1 MKTVEL
7 NLAGQV
13 CPSSLLLALREV
25 NARHDELSSGALSLL
40 IRTDNRD
47 ATGTIP
53 DAVRNMGFSVA
64 VDKEEGRYVIRIW
77 HAEDEE

>member
-1 MKTVEL
+1 MEILEL
-7 NLAGQV
+7 NLCGQV
-13 CPSSLLLALREV
+13 CPSSLLLALREI
-25 NARHDELSSGALSLL
+25 NAEHDRIASGAVSLL

-53 DAVRNMGFSVA
+53 ESVRNMGFKAS

-77 HAEDEE
+77 SEN